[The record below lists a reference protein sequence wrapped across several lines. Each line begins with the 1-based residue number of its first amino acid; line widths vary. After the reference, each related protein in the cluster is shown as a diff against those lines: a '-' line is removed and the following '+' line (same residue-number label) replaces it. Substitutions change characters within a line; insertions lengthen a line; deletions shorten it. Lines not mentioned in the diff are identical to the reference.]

1 MYHEHH
7 KHRKHEDMIAWLCTD
22 PHYAVPLPY
31 LYPELSGAVV
41 LGTETVCF
49 RGAKQPVS
57 WDSSLA
63 HPSMASDEAPS
74 RQAGDSALSSEPPG
88 LTVASSVLSWRPH
101 HACIPNSI
109 EPSLRFGCGVI
120 AGAPLPSQTSCA
132 LT

>member
-1 MYHEHH
+1 MYREHH

-49 RGAKQPVS
+49 RGAKQTVS

-74 RQAGDSALSSEPPG
+74 RQGGTALSRPSPP
-88 LTVASSVLSWRPH
+88 AW
-101 HACIPNSI
+101 
-109 EPSLRFGCGVI
+109 
-120 AGAPLPSQTSCA
+120 PLPLLFCLGGHTMHAYQIQ
-132 LT
+132 